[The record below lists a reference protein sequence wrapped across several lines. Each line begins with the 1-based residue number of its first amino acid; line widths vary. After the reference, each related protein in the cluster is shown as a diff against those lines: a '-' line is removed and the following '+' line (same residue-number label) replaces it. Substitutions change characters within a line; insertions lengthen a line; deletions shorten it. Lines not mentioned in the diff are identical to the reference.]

1 MLTNEEDVKIKLVM
15 QYLRSLGFD
24 ESELSFEKSFT
35 LKVGRYTLRVETNE
49 QVHTAQPRL
58 DILIKRSH
66 RNLCVVEVKD
76 TSVPIGSDEID
87 QAVSYGRLVHPL
99 VPICIITNGKEWMI
113 VDTITKEKIA
123 ENNKLSETL
132 KYEVSLPQEA
142 YYEALQ
148 HFIGY
153 SQENVLTF
161 CGQQVNNYME
171 PLKGSKDD
179 RDKKYI
185 EELYQGRKTIAALLV
200 DCRILFRFFRSIT
213 FHRNAFDQPVEG
225 INTISYEMS
234 PDI

>member
-1 MLTNEEDVKIKLVM
+1 
-15 QYLRSLGFD
+15 
-24 ESELSFEKSFT
+24 
-35 LKVGRYTLRVETNE
+35 
-49 QVHTAQPRL
+49 
-58 DILIKRSH
+58 
-66 RNLCVVEVKD
+66 
-76 TSVPIGSDEID
+76 
-87 QAVSYGRLVHPL
+87 
-99 VPICIITNGKEWMI
+99 MI